1 MSARCASRSTILPL
15 PSSPHCAPT
24 MTVAGTTRECARASG
39 RSGRA
44 GSPLPQRRRRRLA
57 HELDLVA
64 ALADDAAAVVV
75 ERERAL
81 DDRAEVAPARRLACL
96 ARRAHGAERR
106 RAWRQDDS
114 LVLHHLPF
122 RPQGPRTSRTSSGT
136 KA

>member
-1 MSARCASRSTILPL
+1 
-15 PSSPHCAPT
+15 
-24 MTVAGTTRECARASG
+24 MTVAGTTAESARVCGRVGSRRE
-39 RSGRA
+39 
-44 GSPLPQRRRRRLA
+44 PLPKRRCRRLA

-64 ALADDAAAVVV
+64 ALADDIAAVVV

-81 DDRAEVAPARRLACL
+81 DDRAEVAPARRLVRL

-106 RAWRQDDS
+106 RARRQDDS

-122 RPQGPRTSRTSSGT
+122 RPQGPQTWRTSSGT